1 MSETQATK
9 TTKVNLRD
17 LTLPEME
24 QFFAGLGEPKYRAGQ
39 VCRWIFQ
46 RGVGNIDE
54 MTDLSLALRQ
64 KLADAATVAGVGI
77 MQKQAAKDGTA
88 KYLFKL
94 PDGEAVESVLLP
106 HDYGNSV
113 CVSSQAGCRMG
124 CRFCASTIGGL
135 VRNLTSGEIYSQV
148 QAIQEDTGERVS
160 SVVIMGSGEP
170 LDNLPAV
177 EKFIEQITAPYGLN
191 IGARH
196 ITLSTCGLVP
206 AIRELA
212 ARKLPITLSVS
223 LHAPNDELRDQ
234 IMPVNKKYPITELLT
249 ACREYISITKRR
261 VTFEYALIR
270 GFNDS
275 RELARELGLRLKGMM
290 CHVNLIPVNPVK
302 ERGFQKP
309 DPARMR
315 DFQRV
320 LEELGVPAI
329 VRREMGADI
338 DAACGQLRRKALEPH
353 NKG

>member
-1 MSETQATK
+1 MPDNAATV
-9 TTKVNLRD
+9 TDKVNLKD
-17 LTLPEME
+17 MTLPEME
-24 QFFAGLGEPKYRAGQ
+24 EFFAGLGEPKFRARQ
-39 VCRWIFQ
+39 VCGWIFQ
-46 RGVGNIDE
+46 RGVEDFNE
-54 MTDLSLALRQ
+54 MTDLSLSLRQ
-64 KLADAATVAGVGI
+64 KLSEVAAVTGVRI
-77 MQKQAAKDGTA
+77 IQKQVAKDGTA
-88 KYLFKL
+88 KYLMRMA
-94 PDGEAVESVLLP
+94 DGEAVESVLLR

-113 CVSSQAGCRMG
+113 CVSSQVGCRMG

-135 VRNLTSGEIYSQV
+135 VRDLTPGEIYSQV
-148 QAIQEDTGERVS
+148 QAIQGDTGERVS

-177 EKFIEQITAPYGLN
+177 EKFIMLITAAYGLN

-206 AIRELA
+206 TIRELA

-234 IMPVNKKYPITELLT
+234 IMPVNKKYPIRELLA

-275 RELARELGLRLKGMM
+275 REMARELGRLLKGML

-302 ERGFQKP
+302 ERGYQKP
-309 DPARMR
+309 DPSLVR
-315 DFQRV
+315 DFQRM
-320 LEELGVPAI
+320 LEELGVPAT
-329 VRREMGADI
+329 VRREMGSDI
-338 DAACGQLRRKALEPH
+338 DAACGQLRRKAMGEQ
-353 NKG
+353 NS

>member
-1 MSETQATK
+1 MSDTQTK
-9 TTKVNLRD
+9 IAKVNLRD
-17 LTLPEME
+17 FTLPEME
-24 QFFAGLGEPKYRAGQ
+24 EFMAGLGEPKYRAGQ
-39 VCRWIFQ
+39 VCRWVLQ
-46 RGVGNIDE
+46 RGAGSFDE

-64 KLADAATVAGVGI
+64 KLAAAATVAGVKVL
-77 MQKQAAKDGTA
+77 QKQAAKDGTA
-88 KYLFKL
+88 KYLFEL

-124 CRFCASTIGGL
+124 CKFCASTIGGL
-135 VRNLTSGEIYSQV
+135 VRSLTAGEIYSQV
-148 QAIQEDTGERVS
+148 QAIQEDTGQRVS

-177 EKFIEQITAPYGLN
+177 EKFIGQITAPYGLN

-234 IMPVNKKYPITELLT
+234 LMPVNKKYPINELLA

-275 RELARELGLRLKGMM
+275 RELARELGLILKGIM

-302 ERGFQKP
+302 ERGFKKP
-309 DPARMR
+309 DQAGMR
-315 DFQRV
+315 EFQRV
-320 LEELGVPAI
+320 LEELGVPAT

-338 DAACGQLRRKALEPH
+338 DAACGQLRRKAQGSQ
-353 NKG
+353 K

>member
-1 MSETQATK
+1 MGHTEAPT
-9 TTKVNLRD
+9 TTKVDLKD

-24 QFFAGLGEPKYRAGQ
+24 QFFTGLGEPKFRAGQ

-46 RGVGNIDE
+46 RGAEKFDE

-64 KLADAATVAGVGI
+64 KLAGLAYIAGLRI
-77 MQKQAAKDGTA
+77 LQKQVAKDGTA
-88 KYLFKL
+88 KYLFAL
-94 PDGEAVESVLLP
+94 ADGETVESVLLR

-113 CVSSQAGCRMG
+113 CVSSQVGCRMG
-124 CRFCASTIGGL
+124 CRFCASAIGGL
-135 VRNLTSGEIYSQV
+135 VRNLTAGEIYSQV
-148 QAIQEDTGERVS
+148 QTIQEDTGQRVS

-177 EKFIEQITAPYGLN
+177 EKFMALITAPYGLN

-196 ITLSTCGLVP
+196 ITLSTCGLAP

-223 LHAPNDELRDQ
+223 LHAPNDELRDR
-234 IMPVNKKYPITELLT
+234 IMPVNKKYPLKELMA

-275 RELARELGLRLKGMM
+275 RELAGELGRLLQGML

-302 ERGFQKP
+302 EREYQKP
-309 DPARMR
+309 DPARVR
-315 DFQRV
+315 EFQQEMEKLRV
-320 LEELGVPAI
+320 PVT

-338 DAACGQLRRKALEPH
+338 DAACGQLRRKAMH
-353 NKG
+353 NS